1 MTQTQFPASETLYNK
16 QCNEMLILTISHASS
31 RRYILLKWLHI
42 NGSDL
47 FEMQQDVLVAAWIPY
62 SWRCVQGSLI
72 SLK

>member
-1 MTQTQFPASETLYNK
+1 MTPTQFPASEILHNK

-31 RRYILLKWLHI
+31 RWYILLTWLHI

-62 SWRCVQGSLI
+62 SRCCVI
-72 SLK
+72 II